1 MNSLELDGTSL
12 LAVIVSLLADELKA
26 LRHQSSHQIGSELW
40 NASTLVGEV
49 QDTSVLDQD
58 QSVIGAD
65 SLELVSLATCVATFF
80 NIYESGVEDY
90 LLRFKTL
97 GEWADL
103 VVIARER
110 GSRNI
115 TFATSG
121 ITGTPKQCLQPWTEL
136 VNEAIFFAERLGPGS
151 EQPTQQIVA
160 LSPCHHIYG
169 FIFSILLPAQLK
181 VPVIHGSKAL
191 AIVQQRSLQAGDL
204 IIGFPFIWR
213 QLSRQGTRFPTGV
226 TGVTSTGP
234 CDPLIIREL
243 QNQGLNRMIEV
254 YGSSETAGIGFR
266 RAPEEDFRLLPR
278 WQRDSRPST
287 LTERATGTEYELS
300 DHLEWQNQT
309 CFRPAGRRDEAVQ
322 VGGINVFPGNI
333 AERLRSL
340 PEIADTAVRLMTPA
354 EGERLKAFIVPA
366 EGYDDSEALESRLH
380 TWCMQN
386 LAAPERPKAF
396 TVGPALPCNT
406 MGKPSDWSIGPG
418 VVSQEYWV
426 TRDHDSE
433 LEE

>member
-1 MNSLELDGTSL
+1 MNSLELDKTSL
-12 LAVIVSLLADELKA
+12 LAAVISLLADELKA

-40 NASTLVGEV
+40 NASTLIGEV
-49 QDTSVLDQD
+49 NDTRTLEPDQIT
-58 QSVIGAD
+58 IGAD

-103 VVIARER
+103 IVIARER
-110 GSRNI
+110 GTRNI

-121 ITGTPKQCLQPWTEL
+121 STGTPKQCLQPWTAL
-136 VNEAIFFAERLGPGS
+136 VNEAIFFAERLGPGPR
-151 EQPTQQIVA
+151 QPTQRIVA

-169 FIFSILLPAQLK
+169 FIFSILLPTQLN
-181 VPVIHGSKAL
+181 VPVIRGPKAL
-191 AIVQQRSLQAGDL
+191 AVIQQRSLQAGDL

-243 QNQGLNRMIEV
+243 HNQGLDRMIEI

-266 RAPEEDFRLLPR
+266 NDPEEAFRLLPR
-278 WQRDSRPST
+278 WQRSGRIDN
-287 LTERATGTEYELS
+287 LTEVDTGTEYELS
-300 DHLEWQNQT
+300 DRLQWQDQAY
-309 CFRPAGRRDEAVQ
+309 FRPAGRRDEAVQ
-322 VGGINVFPGNI
+322 VGGINVFPAGI
-333 AERLRSL
+333 AERLQSL
-340 PEIADTAVRLMTPA
+340 PEVAAAAVRLMSPA

-366 EGYDDSEALESRLH
+366 EGYDNSEGLEARLH
-380 TWCMQN
+380 VWCTQN
-386 LAAPERPKAF
+386 LTAPERPKAF
-396 TVGPALPCNT
+396 TFGPALPYT
-406 MGKPSDWSIGPG
+406 AMGKQSDWSIGSD
-418 VVSQEYWV
+418 VSP
-426 TRDHDSE
+426 RDTDTAK
-433 LEE
+433 LP